1 MLALRCG
8 RSHANY
14 CGAGLEATNII
25 VVAAVDATMVTI
37 ASPSF
42 SSLSTPVQ
50 MGVGDFRCCAMLC
63 NAMLCSAMLYH
74 AMLGYAMLSY
84 AMPCYAMLCY
94 ALLCYAMLC
103 SPRQI

>member
-37 ASPSF
+37 ASPQHLPSF

-63 NAMLCSAMLYH
+63 NAMLC
-74 AMLGYAMLSY
+74 YAVLCY
-84 AMPCYAMLCY
+84 AIPCYAMLC
-94 ALLCYAMLC
+94 
-103 SPRQI
+103 

>member
-1 MLALRCG
+1 MG
-8 RSHANY
+8 P
-14 CGAGLEATNII
+14 GLETTNII

-63 NAMLCSAMLYH
+63 NAMLCYTMLCY
-74 AMLGYAMLSY
+74 AMLGYAKLCYAMLCYATLCY
-84 AMPCYAMLCY
+84 AMPCYAMF
-94 ALLCYAMLC
+94 
-103 SPRQI
+103 S